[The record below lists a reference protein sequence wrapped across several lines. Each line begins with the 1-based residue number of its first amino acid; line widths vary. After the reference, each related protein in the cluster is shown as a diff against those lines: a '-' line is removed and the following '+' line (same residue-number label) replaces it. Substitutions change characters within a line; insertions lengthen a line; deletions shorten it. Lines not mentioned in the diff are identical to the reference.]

1 MNLLTAKEIRKS
13 FTDRE
18 LFSGIDFSI
27 EEQDKTGIVGI
38 NGTGKSTLLR
48 ILAGEEEPDAGEI
61 VKGNQGDH

>member
-48 ILAGEEEPDAGEI
+48 ILAG
-61 VKGNQGDH
+61 